1 MGRGVLIALEGVD
14 GSGKTTQALGLA
26 GTLAKFGHRVLF
38 TREPTDGT
46 SGRRLRAYLAGKE
59 RHLAPR
65 EELALFEADRRE
77 HVEETIRPALTRG
90 WLVITDRYYYSSA
103 AYQGALGLDPGK
115 IIAENQAFAPRP
127 DLVVIFTLPL
137 ALALS
142 RRLEGRGGEAQVSE
156 SPAYLEKVAALYASF
171 TGPQVRRVD
180 ASGPP
185 SQVLEALLSTVLDVL
200 TEWAP

>member
-1 MGRGVLIALEGVD
+1 MGQGVLIALEGVD
-14 GSGKTTQALGLA
+14 GVGKTTQALGLA
-26 GTLAKFGHRVLF
+26 GTLARFGHRVLF
-38 TREPTDGT
+38 TREPTDGPA
-46 SGRRLRAYLAGKE
+46 GRRLRAYLAGKE

-77 HVEETIRPALTRG
+77 HVEETIRPALARG

-115 IIAENQAFAPRP
+115 IIAENEAFAPRP
-127 DLVVIFTLPL
+127 DMVVIFTLPL
-137 ALALS
+137 RLALA
-142 RRLEGRGGEAQVSE
+142 RRLEGRGGETQVSE
-156 SPAYLEKVAALYASF
+156 SAAYLEKVAALYASF
-171 TGPQVRRVD
+171 TGPHVRRVD

>member
-14 GSGKTTQALGLA
+14 GAGKSTQALGLA

-38 TREPTDGT
+38 TREPTNGPA
-46 SGRRLRAYLAGKE
+46 GRRLRAYLAGKE
-59 RHLAPR
+59 RHLSPR

-77 HVEETIRPALTRG
+77 HVEETIRPALGRG
-90 WLVITDRYYYSSA
+90 WLVITDRYYHSSA

-115 IIAENQAFAPRP
+115 IIAENEAFAPRP
-127 DLVVIFTLPL
+127 DMVVIFTLPL
-137 ALALS
+137 TVALA

-156 SPAYLEKVAALYASF
+156 SAAYLEKVAALYASF
-171 TGPQVRRVD
+171 TGPHVRRLD

-185 SQVLEALLSTVLDVL
+185 GQVLEALLSTVLDVL
-200 TEWAP
+200 TESAP